1 MTAPFTAIS
10 SAATR
15 LRRLLPGAGLS
26 YTHRVV
32 FFQQMEMLLSSG
44 VLIADALGHLA
55 VRFPDRRVRR
65 IVGAVQ
71 AEVAES
77 RCSLSQAFAAFP
89 RSFSPTI
96 VAVIE
101 AGEQSGSAQLAQR
114 FGELA
119 ERTAYEEAHRRQV
132 RRACAY
138 PAFTALLAG
147 GLCCLL
153 LGVVFPRLADLLSSL
168 GSELPPLTR
177 GVIVVAT
184 HVRRGWPMAAAAMIA
199 TPILILASR
208 QIPALGRRIDQ
219 WFLSVP
225 IAGPIYRDATV
236 ALICKIYRSLYLAN
250 QPAPASVDLC
260 SRLVGNRA
268 FREGLAAARRRI
280 VQEGVPLS
288 AAFSRSGLFPPLA
301 CLAIEVGE
309 QSGQMAPALDR
320 VSAYFSAR
328 ARERLEAAIAIL
340 NPALTLAVVGGMG
353 VILVSFF
360 QAAYQVVYAT
370 R

>member
-1 MTAPFTAIS
+1 MATPFAVS
-10 SAATR
+10 SAAGR
-15 LRRLLPGAGLS
+15 LRRLLPKAELS
-26 YTHRVV
+26 YTHRVL

-44 VLIADALGHLA
+44 VLIADALAHLA
-55 VRFPDRRVRR
+55 VRFPDMRVRR
-65 IVGAVQ
+65 VLGAVH

-89 RSFSPTI
+89 RSFSPTVI
-96 VAVIE
+96 AVIE

-114 FGELA
+114 FAELA

-138 PAFTALLAG
+138 PALAAFMTA

-153 LGVVFPRLADLLSSL
+153 LGVVFPRLTDLLSSL
-168 GSELPPLTR
+168 GSDLPPLTR
-177 GVIVVAT
+177 GVIYVAT
-184 HVRRGWPMAAAAMIA
+184 NARRGWPVILTAIIAA
-199 TPILILASR
+199 PVLFLAGR
-208 QIPALGRRIDQ
+208 KIPGVGRRLDH
-219 WFLSVP
+219 WLLRLP

-250 QPAPASVDLC
+250 QPAPASIELC
-260 SRLVGNRA
+260 SRLVGNSA
-268 FREGLAAARRRI
+268 FREGLAVARRRI
-280 VQEGVPLS
+280 TQDGVTLS
-288 AAFSRSGLFPPLA
+288 AAFSHSGLFPPLA

-309 QSGQMAPALDR
+309 RSGRIAPALDR
-320 VSAYFSAR
+320 VSAHFGAQS
-328 ARERLEAAIAIL
+328 RERLEAAIAIL

>member
-10 SAATR
+10 SAAAR
-15 LRRLLPGAGLS
+15 LRRLLPGAELS
-26 YTHRVV
+26 YTHRVL

-44 VLIADALGHLA
+44 VLVADALGHLA

-65 IVGAVQ
+65 VVAAVQ
-71 AEVAES
+71 TEVSES
-77 RCSLSQAFAAFP
+77 RCSLSQAFAEFP
-89 RSFSPTI
+89 RSFSPTV

-101 AGEQSGSAQLAQR
+101 AGERSGSAQLAQR

-119 ERTAYEEAHRRQV
+119 ERTEYEETHRRQV

-177 GVIVVAT
+177 GVILVAT
-184 HVRRGWPMAAAAMIA
+184 HARREWPMVAAAMISA
-199 TPILILASR
+199 PILMQASR
-208 QIPALGRRIDQ
+208 QIPSVGLRIDH
-219 WFLSVP
+219 WLLRVP

-236 ALICKIYRSLYLAN
+236 ALICKTYRSLYLAN
-250 QPAPASVDLC
+250 QPAPASIDLC

-280 VQEGVPLS
+280 IQEGVTLS

-309 QSGQMAPALDR
+309 QSGRMAPALDR